1 MVRIH
6 FECDRALR
14 LEFIFFAERLVRLL
28 EKLRHIRP
36 QDGTLF
42 LVQLDF
48 EVRGLVSVAIGKA
61 VQKRERV
68 VGRNV
73 ERITRGLILDS
84 GCSFLSLPCCCE
96 SLSCAAV
103 STCPSTEFGLVV
115 NACSSSV
122 PARSGSVMAR
132 FLAIP
137 RCASGKLESIFSA
150 SS

>member
-42 LVQLDF
+42 LVKLDF
-48 EVRGLVSVAIGKA
+48 EVRGLVPVEVGKA

-73 ERITRGLILDS
+73 ERITRGRLLER
-84 GCSFLSLPCCCE
+84 GFSFLFLTDPQQIDSEHAHCVPVVRIQAKRLAREIHSL
-96 SLSCAAV
+96 
-103 STCPSTEFGLVV
+103 LVK
-115 NACSSSV
+115 AQ
-122 PARSGSVMAR
+122 
-132 FLAIP
+132 
-137 RCASGKLESIFSA
+137 
-150 SS
+150 